1 MECLGIEQDKAGD
14 MTRTKRRYD
23 AVLVRC
29 LGPRSRYDG
38 PKGRR
43 TEAHVTWG
51 VTENLDEF
59 GSQMVTFW
67 MHHVASISAAT

>member
-1 MECLGIEQDKAGD
+1 MLSW
-14 MTRTKRRYD
+14 YD
-23 AVLVRC
+23 AWVRGPGPTA
-29 LGPRSRYDG
+29 LG
-38 PKGRR
+38 R